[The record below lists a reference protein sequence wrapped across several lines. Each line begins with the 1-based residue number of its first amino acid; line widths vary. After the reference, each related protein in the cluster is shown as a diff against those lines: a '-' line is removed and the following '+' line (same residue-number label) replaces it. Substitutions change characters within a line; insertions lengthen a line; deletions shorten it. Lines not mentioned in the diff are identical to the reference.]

1 MNINN
6 TLSLFIYCQTM
17 ETNTMAV
24 VLMNQTS
31 PWTSTSATTTAGS
44 DGRNFV
50 FNDPVQRIIL
60 AVIFIIAFVVGF
72 TGNGL
77 TMLAV
82 ALSRKL
88 RTITNVFVVN
98 LAMADLLTCCVLPW
112 NTVAL
117 LSFSGWP
124 LPDWVCAG
132 AALVLYTCGGC
143 SLYSLATIAINR
155 YIIITRPLKTYR
167 AIYTK
172 RNNAIILTICW
183 LVPFSVSL
191 IPPLCGLGELGY
203 AVKYKTC
210 SHKTAHPLSDYY
222 SMLQA
227 AVLYPVPLVIVVVC
241 YIKIFLHT
249 RRHIRTM
256 TMSDTSDTS
265 VTNTKRSS
273 PNGTPHH
280 EPNKSVKK
288 RLNRRQVEITKNMLF
303 VVCAFGLCASP
314 YCVSLMIPPSDPA
327 IPWTAAILLFN
338 SCVNPF
344 IYATKHPY
352 FKQVFGFMLM
362 CRCTEIPE
370 QASIIRT
377 ISSMRSS
384 FRSTRRK
391 NKKPAAHSYHSNNIN
406 TVVNEADV

>member
-1 MNINN
+1 
-6 TLSLFIYCQTM
+6 M
-17 ETNTMAV
+17 ETGTMPLIV
-24 VLMNQTS
+24 INQT
-31 PWTSTSATTTAGS
+31 WTSTSATTAIGN

-60 AVIFIIAFVVGF
+60 AVIFIIAFFVGF

-82 ALSRKL
+82 GLSRKL

-98 LAMADLLTCCVLPW
+98 LAIADLLTCCVLPW

-155 YIIITRPLKTYR
+155 YIIITRPLRTYR

-172 RNNAIILTICW
+172 RNIAIILTICW

-210 SHKTAHPLSDYY
+210 SHKTTHPLSDYY

-227 AVLYPVPLVIVVVC
+227 AVLYPVPLIIIVVC
-241 YIKIFLHT
+241 YVKIFNHT
-249 RRHIRTM
+249 RRHMKTM
-256 TMSDTSDTS
+256 TMSESSDTS
-265 VTNTKRSS
+265 VSNTKRSS
-273 PNGTPHH
+273 PNGTPHN
-280 EPNKSVKK
+280 ESKSVRK
-288 RLNRRQVEITKNMLF
+288 RLNKRQVEITKNMLF

-352 FKQVFGFMLM
+352 FKQVFGFMLK
-362 CRCTEIPE
+362 CQCTKIPE

-377 ISSMRSS
+377 ISSMHSS
-384 FRSTRRK
+384 YRSTRRK
-391 NKKPAAHSYHSNNIN
+391 NRKSATQSCTSNSA
-406 TVVNEADV
+406 TEVAV